1 MKFLPLVLAAT
12 FLFAACTTTA
22 PIVPPTPTPAS
33 EAPAPTTIPSTT
45 STTAAPA
52 DPVAAELASLIAVT
66 EGLRLLEFKIQPT
79 IELLDAG
86 AFARRV
92 KDHLDEALSQQS
104 IEVDEQ
110 LYQLLGI
117 LEPNESLASLYAD
130 VAGEQTAAFY
140 DTDSQSLVVPEPDG
154 AFTVI
159 ERVTIVHELVHA
171 LTDQHFGTTAQRDS
185 LSGGSYDKEL
195 ALAGLV
201 EGDATYVE
209 GLYIETLGPEALA
222 ELVAAYGTI
231 DSDSFNEAPPFIQET
246 LLAPYIDGLEFV
258 LSLIGS
264 GGLDALDAAYL
275 APPSTT
281 EQVRHP
287 EAYLSGDVGRTFEM
301 DIINVDGYEAVET
314 SVWGESALIGL
325 LSEQLLSDVVFAGAE
340 GWNGDGFEVLSNGT
354 DVAFRLI
361 FFGDTAEDDQEFL
374 DAITTFMELAIDPE
388 AFAEARHAGSSI
400 VVVISSQLGVG
411 PLIFDQMD
419 F

>member
-1 MKFLPLVLAAT
+1 MKFLPLVLATA
-12 FLFAACTTTA
+12 FLFAGCTTTE
-22 PIVPPTPTPAS
+22 PIVPPTPTSTS
-33 EAPAPTTIPSTT
+33 EVPVPTTVRSTT
-45 STTAAPA
+45 TTAAAPA

-66 EGLRLLEFKIQPT
+66 EELRLLEFKTSPT
-79 IELLDAG
+79 IELLDTR

-92 KDHLDEALSQQS
+92 KDLLDDALSQQA

-117 LEPNESLASLYAD
+117 LEPGESLASIYSD

-140 DTDSQSLVVPEPDG
+140 DTDTKSLVVPEPDG

-195 ALAGLV
+195 ALASLV

-209 GLYIETLGPEALA
+209 GLYIDRLGPEALA

-231 DSDSFNEAPPFIQET
+231 DGDSFSEAPPFIQET

-258 LSLIGS
+258 ISLISS

-287 EAYLSGDVGRTFEM
+287 EAYLSGDVGRAFEM
-301 DIINVDGYEAVET
+301 DIINVDGYDVVET

-325 LSEQLLSDVVFAGAE
+325 LSGQLLSDKVFEGAE
-340 GWNGDGFEVLSNGT
+340 GWNGDGFEVLFNGT

-361 FFGDTAEDDQEFL
+361 YFGDTAEDDQEFL
-374 DAITTFMELAIDPE
+374 DAITAFMELAVHPD
-388 AFAEARHAGSSI
+388 AFAEARHAGNSI
-400 VVVISSQLGVG
+400 VVVISSDLGVG
-411 PLIFDQMD
+411 PRIFDQMD